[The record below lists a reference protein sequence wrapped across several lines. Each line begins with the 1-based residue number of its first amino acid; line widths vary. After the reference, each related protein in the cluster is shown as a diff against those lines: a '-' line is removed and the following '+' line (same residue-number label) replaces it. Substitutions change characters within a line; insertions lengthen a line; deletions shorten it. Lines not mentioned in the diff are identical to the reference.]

1 MPDQSSEDTL
11 LLVDP
16 DLDFLDW
23 STKHLSAKNLRVLR
37 CDNAAN
43 AVKVIEK
50 TPVSVVVAAM
60 ELEPFDGMEL
70 LGRILQQ
77 SPQTLVIL
85 TAGFPTTGQI
95 IEATQRGA
103 HDVLRKESL
112 AFELRPVVESALQT
126 QDDRRSAG
134 QPDAEMPKHDG
145 RVKMIGIS
153 RALQEVFKLVGRVAR
168 SDAPVLIAGES
179 GTGKELVAKAVH
191 EYSPR
196 RQKEMIT
203 INCGA
208 IPENLLESELFGHEK
223 GSFTGA
229 IARRAGRFEQADGGT
244 LFLDEIGDMPLSIQV
259 KLLRVLQDGSFSR
272 VGANETLTTD
282 VRIVAATHKNLTDEV
297 AAGRFREDLYYR
309 LNVVE
314 IKIPALRERME
325 DIPLLAEYF
334 LQRITRKNG
343 MARIRI
349 SAEAIT
355 TLQSHHWPGNVRELE
370 NTIARA
376 CALASSQILLPAD
389 IPLASAPRKSAAG
402 LHGGARPVDQRRPF
416 RRGSPRM
423 AERRNRRPDS
433 RTRGRRSQGSLQH
446 AQPADRGFT
455 QTACPTRSDMLHIV
469 EHPLIADELTRLRD
483 PACPSPEF
491 RQRVRRIASLMV
503 PAGHREFRNHG
514 RAVQHAAGNHRGG
527 EIDPWCHPGADFA
540 RRIGISRWISR
551 PDPPRVRRPHRP
563 GAE

>member
-1 MPDQSSEDTL
+1 MPENSSEDTL

-23 STKHLSAKNLRVLR
+23 ATKHLSAKDLRVLR

-43 AVKVIEK
+43 AIKVIEK

-60 ELEPFDGMEL
+60 DMEPFDGMEL
-70 LGRILQQ
+70 LGRIMQQ
-77 SPQTLVIL
+77 SPQTLVVL

-126 QDDRRSAG
+126 QEDRRSAD
-134 QPDAEMPKHDG
+134 QPSAELPKSDG
-145 RVKMIGIS
+145 RVKMIGVS

-282 VRIVAATHKNLTDEV
+282 VRIVAATHKNLSNEV

-314 IKIPALRERME
+314 IKIPALRDRLE
-325 DIPLLAEYF
+325 DIPLLSEYF

-349 SAEAIT
+349 SAEAT
-355 TLQSHHWPGNVRELE
+355 ATLQAHHWPGNVRELE

-376 CALASSQILLPAD
+376 CALASSSILLPAD
-389 IPLASAPRKSAAG
+389 IPLASAPRKSSA
-402 LHGGARPVDQRRPF
+402 
-416 RRGSPRM
+416 
-423 AERRNRRPDS
+423 
-433 RTRGRRSQGSLQH
+433 
-446 AQPADRGFT
+446 GFT
-455 QTACPTRSDMLHIV
+455 AALDQLINAAPTDTDLFDWVSRELSKRILERADGDIKEAAKTLNL
-469 EHPLIADELTRLRD
+469 PIADLRKFLA
-483 PACPSPEF
+483 PKA
-491 RQRVRRIASLMV
+491 
-503 PAGHREFRNHG
+503 
-514 RAVQHAAGNHRGG
+514 
-527 EIDPWCHPGADFA
+527 
-540 RRIGISRWISR
+540 
-551 PDPPRVRRPHRP
+551 
-563 GAE
+563 

>member
-1 MPDQSSEDTL
+1 MSETVQEDTL

-23 STKHLSAKNLRVLR
+23 ATKHLFAKNLKILR

-43 AVKVIEK
+43 AVKVVEK
-50 TPVSVVVAAM
+50 TPVGVVVAAM

-70 LGRILQQ
+70 LGRILQH
-77 SPQTLVIL
+77 SPNTMVIL
-85 TAGFPTTGQI
+85 TAGFPSTGQI

-112 AFELRPVVESALQT
+112 AFELRTVVESALQMREE
-126 QDDRRSAG
+126 RRSAG
-134 QPDAEMPKHDG
+134 KPAAELPKNDG

-153 RALQEVFKLVGRVAR
+153 RALQGVFKMVGRVAR

-196 RQKEMIT
+196 HHKEMIT

-272 VGANETLTTD
+272 VGSNENLTTD
-282 VRIVAATHKNLTDEV
+282 VRIIAATHKNLAEEV

-314 IKIPALRERME
+314 IRIPALRERLE
-325 DIPLLAEYF
+325 DIPLLAEFF

-343 MARIRI
+343 MARIHLT
-349 SAEAIT
+349 AEAVNL
-355 TLQSHHWPGNVRELE
+355 LQTHSWPGNVRELE

-376 CALASSQILLPAD
+376 CALSTSNILLPAD
-389 IPLASAPRKSAAG
+389 IPLASIPGKSPALLTNSIDQLINLAPTDDELLAWANREIAGRIVERADGDLKKAAIALQLSVAG
-402 LHGGARPVDQRRPF
+402 L
-416 RRGSPRM
+416 
-423 AERRNRRPDS
+423 
-433 RTRGRRSQGSLQH
+433 
-446 AQPADRGFT
+446 
-455 QTACPTRSDMLHIV
+455 
-469 EHPLIADELTRLRD
+469 RD
-483 PACPSPEF
+483 
-491 RQRVRRIASLMV
+491 ILK
-503 PAGHREFRNHG
+503 N
-514 RAVQHAAGNHRGG
+514 
-527 EIDPWCHPGADFA
+527 
-540 RRIGISRWISR
+540 
-551 PDPPRVRRPHRP
+551 
-563 GAE
+563 

>member
-1 MPDQSSEDTL
+1 MSETAQEDTL

-23 STKHLSAKNLRVLR
+23 ATKHLFAKNLKILR

-43 AVKVIEK
+43 AVKVVEK
-50 TPVSVVVAAM
+50 TPIGVVVAAM

-70 LGRILQQ
+70 LGRILQH
-77 SPQTLVIL
+77 SPNTMIIL
-85 TAGFPTTGQI
+85 TAGFPSTGQI

-112 AFELRPVVESALQT
+112 PFELRTVVESALQMREE
-126 QDDRRSAG
+126 RRSAG
-134 QPDAEMPKHDG
+134 KPAAELPKNDG

-153 RALQEVFKLVGRVAR
+153 RALQGVFKMVGRVAR

-196 RQKEMIT
+196 HHKEMIT

-272 VGANETLTTD
+272 VGSNENLTTD
-282 VRIVAATHKNLTDEV
+282 VRIIAATHKNLTEEV

-314 IKIPALRERME
+314 IRIPALRERLE
-325 DIPLLAEYF
+325 DIPLLAEFF

-343 MARIRI
+343 MARIRLT
-349 SAEAIT
+349 AEAVNL
-355 TLQSHHWPGNVRELE
+355 LQSHTWPGNVRELE

-376 CALASSQILLPAD
+376 CALATSNILLPAD
-389 IPLASAPRKSAAG
+389 IPLSSIPGKSPALLGNAIDQLINLAPTDDELLAWANREIAG
-402 LHGGARPVDQRRPF
+402 R
-416 RRGSPRM
+416 
-423 AERRNRRPDS
+423 
-433 RTRGRRSQGSLQH
+433 
-446 AQPADRGFT
+446 
-455 QTACPTRSDMLHIV
+455 IV
-469 EHPLIADELTRLRD
+469 ERADGDLKKAANSLNVSVSDLRD
-483 PACPSPEF
+483 
-491 RQRVRRIASLMV
+491 ILK
-503 PAGHREFRNHG
+503 N
-514 RAVQHAAGNHRGG
+514 
-527 EIDPWCHPGADFA
+527 
-540 RRIGISRWISR
+540 
-551 PDPPRVRRPHRP
+551 
-563 GAE
+563 

>member
-1 MPDQSSEDTL
+1 MSDSSQEDTL

-23 STKHLSAKNLRVLR
+23 ATKHLFANNLRILR
-37 CDNAAN
+37 CDNASN
-43 AVKVIEK
+43 ALKVIEK
-50 TPVSVVVAAM
+50 TEVSVIVAAM

-70 LGRILQQ
+70 LGRIMQQ
-77 SPQTLVIL
+77 SPKTLVIL

-112 AFELRPVVESALQT
+112 AFELRPIVESALQI

-272 VGANETLTTD
+272 VGSNETLTTD
-282 VRIVAATHKNLTDEV
+282 VRIVAATHKNLVEEV
-297 AAGRFREDLYYR
+297 AGGRFREDLYYR

-376 CALASSQILLPAD
+376 CALATSQILLPAD
-389 IPLASAPRKSAAG
+389 IPLASSPRKSPAGFAA
-402 LHGGARPVDQRRPF
+402 AIDQVINDAPS
-416 RRGSPRM
+416 GS
-423 AERRNRRPDS
+423 D
-433 RTRGRRSQGSLQH
+433 
-446 AQPADRGFT
+446 
-455 QTACPTRSDMLHIV
+455 
-469 EHPLIADELTRLRD
+469 LIAWLSSEIAGRVLERAGGDLKEASVALNIPLAELRKLL
-483 PACPSPEF
+483 AQKS
-491 RQRVRRIASLMV
+491 
-503 PAGHREFRNHG
+503 
-514 RAVQHAAGNHRGG
+514 
-527 EIDPWCHPGADFA
+527 
-540 RRIGISRWISR
+540 
-551 PDPPRVRRPHRP
+551 
-563 GAE
+563 

>member
-1 MPDQSSEDTL
+1 MSEQFSEETL

-16 DLDFLDW
+16 DHDFLDW
-23 STKHLSAKNLRVLR
+23 ASKHLAAENLRVLR

-43 AVKVIEK
+43 AIKVIEK
-50 TPVSVVVAAM
+50 TPIGVVIAAM
-60 ELEPFDGMEL
+60 DLQPFDGLEL

-77 SPQTLVIL
+77 SPQTLVVL

-95 IEATQRGA
+95 IEATQKGA

-126 QDDRRSAG
+126 QEDRRSAG
-134 QPDAEMPKHDG
+134 QPDAEIPSTDG
-145 RVKMIGIS
+145 RVKIIGTS
-153 RALQEVFKLVGRVAR
+153 RLLQDVFKLVGRVAR

-196 RQKEMIT
+196 RQREMIT

-282 VRIVAATHKNLTDEV
+282 VRIVAATHKNLTAEV

-314 IKIPALRERME
+314 IRIPALRERPE

-349 SAEAIT
+349 SAEAIAA
-355 TLQSHHWPGNVRELE
+355 LQNHHWPGNVRELE

-376 CALASSQILLPAD
+376 CALATSNILLPAD
-389 IPLASAPRKSAAG
+389 IPLATAPGKSRDGLTAALDQMINAVPTGVHVIEWLTREVAGRVLDRSRGDLKAASAALG
-402 LHGGARPVDQRRPF
+402 VEA
-416 RRGSPRM
+416 
-423 AERRNRRPDS
+423 AELKKLLS
-433 RTRGRRSQGSLQH
+433 S
-446 AQPADRGFT
+446 
-455 QTACPTRSDMLHIV
+455 
-469 EHPLIADELTRLRD
+469 
-483 PACPSPEF
+483 
-491 RQRVRRIASLMV
+491 
-503 PAGHREFRNHG
+503 
-514 RAVQHAAGNHRGG
+514 
-527 EIDPWCHPGADFA
+527 
-540 RRIGISRWISR
+540 
-551 PDPPRVRRPHRP
+551 
-563 GAE
+563 

>member
-1 MPDQSSEDTL
+1 MPQAPPDETL

-23 STKHLSAKNLRVLR
+23 ATKHLTAKNLHILR

-43 AVKVIEK
+43 ALKVIEK
-50 TPVSVVVAAM
+50 TPVSVVVSAL
-60 ELEPFDGMEL
+60 ELEPFDGLEL
-70 LGRILQQ
+70 LDRILQQ

-95 IEATQRGA
+95 IDATQRGA

-112 AFELRPVVESALQT
+112 AFELRSLVESALQT
-126 QDDRRSAG
+126 QEDRRSAG
-134 QPDAEMPKHDG
+134 SQDSEVPKHDS
-145 RVKMIGIS
+145 RVKMIGVS

-282 VRIVAATHKNLTDEV
+282 VRIVAATHKNLSAEV
-297 AAGRFREDLYYR
+297 SAGRFREDLYYR

-314 IKIPALRERME
+314 IKIPALRERIE
-325 DIPLLAEYF
+325 DIPLLAEFF

-349 SAEAIT
+349 SAEAIAA
-355 TLQSHHWPGNVRELE
+355 LQTHHWPGNVRELE

-376 CALASSQILLPAD
+376 CALASTHILLPAD
-389 IPLASAPRKSAAG
+389 IPLASAPFKSPAAFTAA
-402 LHGGARPVDQRRPF
+402 LDQVIN
-416 RRGSPRM
+416 
-423 AERRNRRPDS
+423 A
-433 RTRGRRSQGSLQH
+433 
-446 AQPADRGFT
+446 A
-455 QTACPTRSDMLHIV
+455 
-469 EHPLIADELTRLRD
+469 
-483 PACPSPEF
+483 PS
-491 RQRVRRIASLMV
+491 
-503 PAGHREFRNHG
+503 
-514 RAVQHAAGNHRGG
+514 
-527 EIDPWCHPGADFA
+527 GADLLKWLNA
-540 RRIGISRWISR
+540 EIVGRILDRSHGDLKVAANTLNLPVSDLRKHL
-551 PDPPRVRRPHRP
+551 PQH
-563 GAE
+563 E

>member
-1 MPDQSSEDTL
+1 MPDDSTEDTL
-11 LLVDP
+11 LLIDP

-23 STKHLSAKNLRVLR
+23 ATKHLAANNLRILR

-43 AVKVIEK
+43 ALKVVEK
-50 TPVSVVVAAM
+50 TRIGVVVAAM
-60 ELEPFDGMEL
+60 ELDPFDGMEL

-126 QDDRRSAG
+126 QDERRSADR
-134 QPDAEMPKHDG
+134 PAAELPKHDS

-168 SDAPVLIAGES
+168 SDAPVLISGES
-179 GTGKELVAKAVH
+179 GTGKELVAKAIH

-244 LFLDEIGDMPLSIQV
+244 LFLDEIGDMPLTIQV

-272 VGANETLTTD
+272 VGSNETITTD
-282 VRIVAATHKNLTDEV
+282 VRIIAATHKNLTDEV

-314 IKIPALRERME
+314 IPIPPLRERLE
-325 DIPLLAEYF
+325 DVPLLAEFF
-334 LQRITRKNG
+334 LQRITKKNG
-343 MARIRI
+343 MARIRL
-349 SAEAIT
+349 SAEAIN
-355 TLQSHHWPGNVRELE
+355 TLQSHNWPGNVRELE

-376 CALASSQILLPAD
+376 CTLASSNILLPVD
-389 IPLASAPRKSAAG
+389 IPLASAPGKSPAIISAAIDQLINIAPAG
-402 LHGGARPVDQRRPF
+402 EDLLAWVTREITGRVLERAGGDLKEA
-416 RRGSPRM
+416 
-423 AERRNRRPDS
+423 
-433 RTRGRRSQGSLQH
+433 SLVLN
-446 AQPADRGFT
+446 QPA
-455 QTACPTRSDMLHIV
+455 SD
-469 EHPLIADELTRLRD
+469 LRK
-483 PACPSPEF
+483 
-491 RQRVRRIASLMV
+491 LL
-503 PAGHREFRNHG
+503 
-514 RAVQHAAGNHRGG
+514 
-527 EIDPWCHPGADFA
+527 A
-540 RRIGISRWISR
+540 RKN
-551 PDPPRVRRPHRP
+551 
-563 GAE
+563 

>member
-1 MPDQSSEDTL
+1 MSETAQEDTL

-23 STKHLSAKNLRVLR
+23 ATKHLFAKNLKILR

-43 AVKVIEK
+43 AVKVVEK
-50 TPVSVVVAAM
+50 TPVGVVVAAM

-70 LGRILQQ
+70 LGRILQH
-77 SPQTLVIL
+77 SPNTMVIL
-85 TAGFPTTGQI
+85 TAGFPSTGQI

-112 AFELRPVVESALQT
+112 AFELRTVVESALQMREE
-126 QDDRRSAG
+126 RRSAG
-134 QPDAEMPKHDG
+134 KPAAELPKNDG

-153 RALQEVFKLVGRVAR
+153 RALQGVFKMVGRVAR

-196 RQKEMIT
+196 HHKEMIT

-272 VGANETLTTD
+272 VGSNENLTTD
-282 VRIVAATHKNLTDEV
+282 VRIIAATHKNLAEEV

-314 IKIPALRERME
+314 IRIPALRERIE
-325 DIPLLAEYF
+325 DIPLLAEFF

-343 MARIRI
+343 MARIRLT
-349 SAEAIT
+349 AEAVNL
-355 TLQSHHWPGNVRELE
+355 LQSHTWPGNVRELE

-376 CALASSQILLPAD
+376 CALATSNILLPAD
-389 IPLASAPRKSAAG
+389 IPLSSIPGKSPALLTNAIDQLINLAPTDDELLAWANREIAGRIVERADGDLKKAALSLHLSVAG
-402 LHGGARPVDQRRPF
+402 L
-416 RRGSPRM
+416 
-423 AERRNRRPDS
+423 
-433 RTRGRRSQGSLQH
+433 
-446 AQPADRGFT
+446 
-455 QTACPTRSDMLHIV
+455 
-469 EHPLIADELTRLRD
+469 RD
-483 PACPSPEF
+483 
-491 RQRVRRIASLMV
+491 ILK
-503 PAGHREFRNHG
+503 N
-514 RAVQHAAGNHRGG
+514 
-527 EIDPWCHPGADFA
+527 
-540 RRIGISRWISR
+540 
-551 PDPPRVRRPHRP
+551 
-563 GAE
+563 

>member
-1 MPDQSSEDTL
+1 MPDSPQEDTL

-23 STKHLSAKNLRVLR
+23 ATKHLFANNLRVLR
-37 CDNAAN
+37 CDNASN
-43 AVKVIEK
+43 ALKVIEK
-50 TPVSVVVAAM
+50 TEVSVIVAAM

-70 LGRILQQ
+70 LGRIMQQ
-77 SPQTLVIL
+77 SPKTLVIL

-112 AFELRPVVESALQT
+112 AFELRPIVESALQI

-272 VGANETLTTD
+272 VGSNETLTTD
-282 VRIVAATHKNLTDEV
+282 VRIVAATHKNLVEEV
-297 AAGRFREDLYYR
+297 AGGRFREDLYYR

-376 CALASSQILLPAD
+376 CALATSQILLPAD
-389 IPLASAPRKSAAG
+389 IPLASSPRKSPAGFAA
-402 LHGGARPVDQRRPF
+402 AIDQVINDAPS
-416 RRGSPRM
+416 GS
-423 AERRNRRPDS
+423 D
-433 RTRGRRSQGSLQH
+433 
-446 AQPADRGFT
+446 
-455 QTACPTRSDMLHIV
+455 
-469 EHPLIADELTRLRD
+469 LIAWLSSEIAGRVLERAGGDLKEASVALNIPLAELRKLL
-483 PACPSPEF
+483 AQKS
-491 RQRVRRIASLMV
+491 
-503 PAGHREFRNHG
+503 
-514 RAVQHAAGNHRGG
+514 
-527 EIDPWCHPGADFA
+527 
-540 RRIGISRWISR
+540 
-551 PDPPRVRRPHRP
+551 
-563 GAE
+563 

>member
-1 MPDQSSEDTL
+1 MPEDSTEDTL

-23 STKHLSAKNLRVLR
+23 ATKHLTARNLRILR

-43 AVKVIEK
+43 AIKIVEK
-50 TPVSVVVAAM
+50 TTVGLVVAAM
-60 ELEPFDGMEL
+60 EMEPFDGMEL
-70 LGRILQQ
+70 LRRILHQ
-77 SPQTLVIL
+77 SPQSLVIL
-85 TAGFPTTGQI
+85 TAGFPSTSQI
-95 IEATQRGA
+95 IEATQHGA

-112 AFELRPVVESALQT
+112 AFELRPIVESALQT
-126 QDDRRSAG
+126 REDRRSA
-134 QPDAEMPKHDG
+134 DHSVAELPKHDN
-145 RVKMIGIS
+145 RVKMIGVS
-153 RALQEVFKLVGRVAR
+153 RALQEVFKRVGRVAR

-179 GTGKELVAKAVH
+179 GTGKELVAKAIH

-244 LFLDEIGDMPLSIQV
+244 LFLDEIGDMPLTIQV

-282 VRIVAATHKNLTDEV
+282 VRIIAATHRNLTHEV

-314 IKIPALRERME
+314 IRIPPLRDRLE

-334 LQRITRKNG
+334 LQRITKQNG
-343 MARIRI
+343 MARIRLT
-349 SAEAIT
+349 AEAIN
-355 TLQSHHWPGNVRELE
+355 TLQTHSWPGNVRELE

-376 CALASSQILLPAD
+376 CALTSSNILLPAD
-389 IPLASAPRKSAAG
+389 IPLASDPAKSPAFIAAVIDQLINIAPTDINLLDWVAREIAGRVVERAAG
-402 LHGGARPVDQRRPF
+402 DIKEASSTLNLPAHELRKLLAR
-416 RRGSPRM
+416 
-423 AERRNRRPDS
+423 
-433 RTRGRRSQGSLQH
+433 
-446 AQPADRGFT
+446 
-455 QTACPTRSDMLHIV
+455 I
-469 EHPLIADELTRLRD
+469 
-483 PACPSPEF
+483 PSP
-491 RQRVRRIASLMV
+491 
-503 PAGHREFRNHG
+503 P
-514 RAVQHAAGNHRGG
+514 
-527 EIDPWCHPGADFA
+527 
-540 RRIGISRWISR
+540 
-551 PDPPRVRRPHRP
+551 
-563 GAE
+563 

>member
-1 MPDQSSEDTL
+1 MPETTSEETL

-16 DLDFLDW
+16 DHDFLDW
-23 STKHLSAKNLRVLR
+23 ATKHLAAKDLRVLR

-43 AVKVIEK
+43 AIKVVEK

-60 ELEPFDGMEL
+60 QIDPFDGMEL
-70 LGRILQQ
+70 LSRIVQQ

-85 TAGFPTTGQI
+85 TAGFPTTAQI
-95 IEATQRGA
+95 IEATQHGA

-126 QDDRRSAG
+126 QEDRRSAG
-134 QPDAEMPKHDG
+134 QPDAELPSLDG
-145 RVKMIGIS
+145 RVKIIGIS
-153 RALQEVFKLVGRVAR
+153 RALQDVFKLVGRVAR

-196 RQKEMIT
+196 RQREMIT

-282 VRIVAATHKNLTDEV
+282 VRIVAATHKNLAAEV

-314 IKIPALRERME
+314 IRLPALRERTE

-349 SAEAIT
+349 SAEAVT
-355 TLQSHHWPGNVRELE
+355 ALQQHNWPGNVRELE
-370 NTIARA
+370 NTMARA

-389 IPLASAPRKSAAG
+389 IPLASSPAK
-402 LHGGARPVDQRRPF
+402 ARETLAQTLDQLINA
-416 RRGSPRM
+416 SPM
-423 AERRNRRPDS
+423 
-433 RTRGRRSQGSLQH
+433 
-446 AQPADRGFT
+446 DRGLLEWVNGEV
-455 QTACPTRSDMLHIV
+455 ATRVL
-469 EHPLIADELTRLRD
+469 ERADGDLKSS
-483 PACPSPEF
+483 A
-491 RQRVRRIASLMV
+491 ISL
-503 PAGHREFRNHG
+503 
-514 RAVQHAAGNHRGG
+514 
-527 EIDPWCHPGADFA
+527 
-540 RRIGISRWISR
+540 GISIE
-551 PDPPRVRRPHRP
+551 DLKVVL
-563 GAE
+563 AKKN

>member
-1 MPDQSSEDTL
+1 MTAFITGGPVASEFKFDYRSLILRLSGPRIFLCAIRHRPASLAQANAMPDQSSEDTL

-23 STKHLSAKNLRVLR
+23 ATKHLSAKNLRVLR

-77 SPQTLVIL
+77 SPQTLVVL

-126 QDDRRSAG
+126 QDDRRTAG

-145 RVKMIGIS
+145 RVKMIGVS

-272 VGANETLTTD
+272 VGANETLSTD
-282 VRIVAATHKNLTDEV
+282 VRIVAATHKNLADEV

-389 IPLASAPRKSAAG
+389 IPLASAPRKSAADFTAA
-402 LHGGARPVDQRRPF
+402 LDQLINAAPS
-416 RRGSPRM
+416 GEDLLEWLS
-423 AERRNRRPDS
+423 AEIA
-433 RTRGRRSQGSLQH
+433 GRVLER
-446 AQPADRGFT
+446 ADGDLKEASNT
-455 QTACPTRSDMLHIV
+455 LNL
-469 EHPLIADELTRLRD
+469 PLADLRKLL
-483 PACPSPEF
+483 S
-491 RQRVRRIASLMV
+491 
-503 PAGHREFRNHG
+503 HKK
-514 RAVQHAAGNHRGG
+514 
-527 EIDPWCHPGADFA
+527 
-540 RRIGISRWISR
+540 
-551 PDPPRVRRPHRP
+551 
-563 GAE
+563 

>member
-1 MPDQSSEDTL
+1 
-11 LLVDP
+11 
-16 DLDFLDW
+16 
-23 STKHLSAKNLRVLR
+23 
-37 CDNAAN
+37 
-43 AVKVIEK
+43 
-50 TPVSVVVAAM
+50 
-60 ELEPFDGMEL
+60 
-70 LGRILQQ
+70 
-77 SPQTLVIL
+77 
-85 TAGFPTTGQI
+85 
-95 IEATQRGA
+95 
-103 HDVLRKESL
+103 
-112 AFELRPVVESALQT
+112 
-126 QDDRRSAG
+126 
-134 QPDAEMPKHDG
+134 
-145 RVKMIGIS
+145 
-153 RALQEVFKLVGRVAR
+153 LVGRVAK

-282 VRIVAATHKNLTDEV
+282 VRIVAATHKNLVEEV

-314 IKIPALRERME
+314 IKIPALRERLE

-349 SAEAIT
+349 SAEAIA
-355 TLQSHHWPGNVRELE
+355 TLQAHHWPGNVRELE

-376 CALASSQILLPAD
+376 CALASSSILLPAD
-389 IPLASAPRKSAAG
+389 IPLASSPRKS
-402 LHGGARPVDQRRPF
+402 
-416 RRGSPRM
+416 
-423 AERRNRRPDS
+423 
-433 RTRGRRSQGSLQH
+433 
-446 AQPADRGFT
+446 
-455 QTACPTRSDMLHIV
+455 
-469 EHPLIADELTRLRD
+469 
-483 PACPSPEF
+483 
-491 RQRVRRIASLMV
+491 
-503 PAGHREFRNHG
+503 PAGFM
-514 RAVQHAAGNHRGG
+514 AALDQLINAAPT
-527 EIDPWCHPGADFA
+527 DTDLLD
-540 RRIGISRWISR
+540 WISR
-551 PDPPRVRRPHRP
+551 EISKRILERADGDLKEAANTLRLPISDLRKLL
-563 GAE
+563 AAKE

>member
-1 MPDQSSEDTL
+1 MSSTASLPRASTMPENSSEETTL

-16 DLDFLDW
+16 DHDFLDW
-23 STKHLSAKNLRVLR
+23 ATKHLAAKNLRVLR
-37 CDNAAN
+37 CDNSAN
-43 AVKVIEK
+43 AIKVVEK
-50 TPVSVVVAAM
+50 TPVSVVVSAM
-60 ELEPFDGMEL
+60 QVEPFDGMEL
-70 LGRILQQ
+70 LGRIIQQ

-85 TAGFPTTGQI
+85 TAGFPTTAQI
-95 IEATQRGA
+95 IEATQHGA

-112 AFELRPVVESALQT
+112 AFELRPVIESALQT
-126 QDDRRSAG
+126 QEDRRSAG
-134 QPDAEMPKHDG
+134 QQDAELPTPDG
-145 RVKMIGIS
+145 RVKIIGIS

-272 VGANETLTTD
+272 VGSNETLTTD
-282 VRIVAATHKNLTDEV
+282 VRIVAATHKNLSAEV

-314 IKIPALRERME
+314 IRLPALRERTE

-334 LQRITRKNG
+334 LQKITRKNG

-355 TLQSHHWPGNVRELE
+355 ALQAHHWPGNVRELE
-370 NTIARA
+370 NTVARA

-389 IPLASAPRKSAAG
+389 IPLANSPAKTQETLSQALDLLINAAPAGRNILDWTNAEIATRVLENADGDVKAAAG
-402 LHGGARPVDQRRPF
+402 ILGLSLDDLKTLLARK
-416 RRGSPRM
+416 
-423 AERRNRRPDS
+423 
-433 RTRGRRSQGSLQH
+433 
-446 AQPADRGFT
+446 
-455 QTACPTRSDMLHIV
+455 I
-469 EHPLIADELTRLRD
+469 
-483 PACPSPEF
+483 
-491 RQRVRRIASLMV
+491 
-503 PAGHREFRNHG
+503 
-514 RAVQHAAGNHRGG
+514 
-527 EIDPWCHPGADFA
+527 
-540 RRIGISRWISR
+540 
-551 PDPPRVRRPHRP
+551 
-563 GAE
+563 

>member
-1 MPDQSSEDTL
+1 MDETIFLIVSSAQSCFTSRVPTMPENSSEDSL

-23 STKHLSAKNLRVLR
+23 ATKHLSARNLRVLR

-43 AVKVIEK
+43 AIKVIEK
-50 TPVSVVVAAM
+50 TPISVVVAAM
-60 ELEPFDGMEL
+60 TLVPFDGMEL
-70 LGRILQQ
+70 LGRIMQQ

-85 TAGFPTTGQI
+85 TAGFPTTAQI
-95 IEATQRGA
+95 IEATQHGA

-112 AFELRPVVESALQT
+112 PFELRPVVESALQT
-126 QDDRRSAG
+126 QEDRRSADHPVG
-134 QPDAEMPKHDG
+134 ELPKHDG

-168 SDAPVLIAGES
+168 SDAPILIAGES

-196 RQKEMIT
+196 KQREMIT

-259 KLLRVLQDGSFSR
+259 KLLRVLQDGTFSR
-272 VGANETLTTD
+272 VGSNETLKTD
-282 VRIVAATHKNLTDEV
+282 VRIVAATHKNLSNEV
-297 AAGRFREDLYYR
+297 TAERFREDLYYR

-314 IKIPALRERME
+314 IKIPPLRDRLE
-325 DIPLLAEYF
+325 DVPLLAEFF
-334 LQRITRKNG
+334 LERITRKNG

-355 TLQSHHWPGNVRELE
+355 TLQAHHWPGNVRELE

-376 CALASSQILLPAD
+376 CALATSTILLPAD
-389 IPLASAPRKSAAG
+389 IPLASSPRKGIAGFANTLDQLINAA
-402 LHGGARPVDQRRPF
+402 PT
-416 RRGSPRM
+416 
-423 AERRNRRPDS
+423 DS
-433 RTRGRRSQGSLQH
+433 DLLSWINSEIAKRVLE
-446 AQPADRGFT
+446 
-455 QTACPTRSDMLHIV
+455 RSDGDLKEASITLNV
-469 EHPLIADELTRLRD
+469 PISDLRNLLV
-483 PACPSPEF
+483 SK
-491 RQRVRRIASLMV
+491 S
-503 PAGHREFRNHG
+503 
-514 RAVQHAAGNHRGG
+514 
-527 EIDPWCHPGADFA
+527 
-540 RRIGISRWISR
+540 
-551 PDPPRVRRPHRP
+551 
-563 GAE
+563 